1 MLILLFCFVLSS
13 CISVDTGIV
22 KGTGTIVYLNFEG
35 GFYGIIAD
43 NGEHYDPINLPSEF
57 KKDGLRV
64 RFKRASYIYKMLC
77 IYVILQENFETW
89 LLSINENLCK

>member
-1 MLILLFCFVLSS
+1 MRYITFLLILLFCFALSS

-64 RFKRASYIYKMLC
+64 RFKGRIRDDLKSFHMWGDIIELIEIKKL
-77 IYVILQENFETW
+77 
-89 LLSINENLCK
+89 